1 MKVNHLFCA
10 ASLILMFQTTLS
22 HAASSNRGEQVFKTC
37 IACHGTEGAGGADAK
52 APSIAGMDEW
62 YLKSQLTKFMKGI
75 RGKHHKDNA
84 GQRMHKLSMTM
95 RDGDIDIISKYVAA
109 LPRPEPTISFTGD
122 VIKGQAK
129 FEGVCI
135 SCHGADGKGN
145 QALQAPS
152 LLGQN
157 DWYLLRQLENFKA
170 KIRGGDATTD
180 PLAAG
185 MAGMAATLGDEQEMK
200 DVVYYIQKGLNKQN
214 K

>member
-10 ASLILMFQTTLS
+10 ASLIMMFQTTLS
-22 HAASSNRGEQVFKTC
+22 HAVSSNRGEQVFKTC
-37 IACHGTEGAGGADAK
+37 VFCHGPEGAGGADAR

-84 GQRMHKLSMTM
+84 GQRMHKISMTM
-95 RDGDIDIISKYVAA
+95 RTSDIDIVSKYVAA
-109 LPRPEPTISFTGD
+109 LPRPEPTISFNGD
-122 VIKGQAK
+122 SLKGQAK
-129 FEGVCI
+129 FNQVCVT
-135 SCHGADGKGN
+135 CHGAEGKGN

-157 DWYLLRQLENFKA
+157 DWYLLLQLKNFKD
-170 KIRGGDATTD
+170 KIRGGNASED

-185 MAGMAATLGDEQEMK
+185 MSGMAATLEDEQQMK
-200 DVVYYIQKGLNKQN
+200 DVVYYIQKGLNKQS